1 MTLSCDASGNPTP
14 TFSWTI
20 GGADVNT
27 NANPRISLSSDN
39 KQLTITKVNRS
50 DSGYYQCVAN
60 NSIGA
65 AVTSNAATLDVQCK
79 TNGLYV
85 LCYQYRD
92 YFRKRLFSV
101 LCTLMFLQGCDNYR
115 EVQRIY
121 GSKLA
126 CSATKGV

>member
-20 GGADVNT
+20 GGAAVNT
-27 NANPRISLSSDN
+27 TANPRISLSSDN
-39 KQLTITKVNRS
+39 KQLTITKVNRT

-79 TNGLYV
+79 TCGLYF
-85 LCYQYRD
+85 LCVQYGD
-92 YFRKRLFSV
+92 YFRKKLFSV
-101 LCTLMFLQGCDNYR
+101 LCT
-115 EVQRIY
+115 
-121 GSKLA
+121 
-126 CSATKGV
+126 